1 MNVRQFFASMSHR
14 ARIAFGTG
22 LLLIVCLVG
31 AGLWWIAHPPY
42 GVLYGNLR
50 EADAAEI
57 TATLGQMQVP
67 YRLAD
72 QGKVILVPSDQV
84 YETRMQLVSRGVPK
98 GGSVGFEL
106 FKDSDYGVT
115 EFAQRVNYQR
125 ALQGELERTIA
136 ALGEVDSARVHL
148 TIRRADLFQ
157 TETDPSKA
165 SVTLTLRQGKSLDA
179 KEVAGIQRLVA
190 SAVDGLAPASVVVLD
205 DQGRVLSGSA
215 GGAMS
220 NALDSD
226 SLSARNQMETQ
237 LRTRV
242 DELLRRVLQTDN
254 FTVSVNVSLN
264 YDHVKQVREQLIPQ
278 GKDGNG
284 LLVRE
289 KVDSSGHAADDGG
302 ANQATGPAT
311 SSDRELEYAHGSEQE
326 EVDRAPGR
334 IERISVGVV
343 VPGALPKEEVDK
355 LSGVVSASLG
365 LDPSRGDKVDIVALA
380 PSEAAKATAG
390 AAVAHATPVDAH
402 SPLGADAMPPAP
414 ATTATAK
421 PMAPWW
427 SHVWLYPVLALLV
440 LLALVALLTT
450 RRPVAPRRLTVS
462 EREDALLRLRQW
474 IESSEAER

>member
-1 MNVRQFFASMSHR
+1 MSQR
-14 ARIAFGTG
+14 ARIAFGAG
-22 LLLIVCLVG
+22 LLLIACLVG
-31 AGLWWIAHPPY
+31 VGLWWIAHPPY

-67 YRLAD
+67 YRLTD

-115 EFAQRVNYQR
+115 EFAQHVNYQR

-136 ALGEVDSARVHL
+136 TLGEVDSARVHL
-148 TIRRADLFQ
+148 TIRRVDLFQ
-157 TETDPSKA
+157 TDTDPSKA
-165 SVTLTLRQGKSLDA
+165 SVTLTLRQDKSLDA

-205 DQGRVLSGSA
+205 DQGRVLSAAST
-215 GGAMS
+215 GGPG

-226 SLSARNQMETQ
+226 SLSARSQMEGQ

-242 DELLRRVLQTDN
+242 DELLHRVLQTDN
-254 FTVSVNVSLN
+254 FTVSVSVSLN
-264 YDHVKQVREQLIPQ
+264 YDHVKQVRQQLIPQ

-289 KVDSSGHAADDGG
+289 KIDSSGHAADDGSVTQVSG
-302 ANQATGPAT
+302 SAT
-311 SSDRELEYAHGSEQE
+311 SSDRELEFAHGSEQE

-334 IERISVGVV
+334 IERISVGIV
-343 VPGALPKEEVDK
+343 VPGALPKQEIDK

-380 PSEAAKATAG
+380 PSEAVKVVTSPAAHVAPVG
-390 AAVAHATPVDAH
+390 AHPSPVT
-402 SPLGADAMPPAP
+402 GP
-414 ATTATAK
+414 ATMAAAK
-421 PMAPWW
+421 PEALWW
-427 SHVWLYPVLALLV
+427 SHVWLWPILGVLV
-440 LLALVALLTT
+440 LVALVGLLVT
-450 RRPVAPRRLTVS
+450 RRTTATPRRLTAP
-462 EREDALLRLRQW
+462 EREEALLRLRQW
-474 IESSEAER
+474 IESAEVER